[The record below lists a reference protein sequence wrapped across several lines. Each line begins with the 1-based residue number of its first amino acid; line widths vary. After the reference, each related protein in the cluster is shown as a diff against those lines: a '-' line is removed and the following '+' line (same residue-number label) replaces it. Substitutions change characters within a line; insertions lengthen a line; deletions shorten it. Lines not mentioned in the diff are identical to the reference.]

1 MTKIVLIENIEQLN
15 YLLELKTQ
23 VDCFISLNH
32 GIKSSKS
39 IWYDNDSKKYTILNE
54 VDDSEDILSEEEL
67 FLEDK
72 TFIGAAMQT
81 KNLVLYSYMLDGIDF
96 VKYNNFKN
104 KESKMKTNKDKNNNF
119 DNPEFKKYLED
130 LIDLGK
136 KGFMV
141 NDGVMFTKVGLE
153 SIKYLYES
161 EGKDLKEINFPKI
174 GKLKISKVI
183 ESDEKTPEKL
193 VEVRCDEVDLTM
205 LMRHDD
211 ATETYLQLIYREGVN
226 PPKDFEVIK

>member
-1 MTKIVLIENIEQLN
+1 MSKVVLIENIEQLN
-15 YLLELKTQ
+15 YLLDLKDQ
-23 VDCFISLNH
+23 VDCFIALN
-32 GIKSSKS
+32 GGMKSSKS
-39 IWYDNDSKKYTILNE
+39 IWYDKDTNKYTILNE
-54 VDDSEDILSEEEL
+54 IDDSEDVLTEEEL

-72 TFIGAAMQT
+72 TLIGAAMLT
-81 KNLVLYSYMLDGIDF
+81 KNLVLYGYMLESINF

-104 KESKMKTNKDKNNNF
+104 KEGKMKTNEDKNNIF
-119 DNPEFKKYLED
+119 DNPDFKKYLED

-183 ESDEKTPEKL
+183 EADEKTPEKL